1 MPEQYPIAPID
12 TQEDYPLP
20 PPPAYPVW
28 TPRKKFQNRRWLHVT
43 LFVLTFLSTTAAG
56 AGHYLGFVSDFGP
69 QIVRMTGPA
78 LFVHGLWYS
87 GTILLILGAHEM
99 GHYLACRYYQVD
111 ASLPCRTHR
120 GSACTDPRTPSAP
133 RSPAPSAA
141 ARPSSES
148 RCAAGRRSSGSRA
161 WWSQGRQPLPAG
173 P

>member
-12 TQEDYPLP
+12 TQEDYRLP

-78 LFVHGLWYS
+78 LFLHDD
-87 GTILLILGAHEM
+87 
-99 GHYLACRYYQVD
+99 CD
-111 ASLPCRTHR
+111 DDTHR
-120 GSACTDPRTPSAP
+120 RLRVQRDHPRDPRLP
-133 RSPAPSAA
+133 RT
-141 ARPSSES
+141 RTL
-148 RCAAGRRSSGSRA
+148 SG
-161 WWSQGRQPLPAG
+161 LPIL
-173 P
+173 